1 MDTSYI
7 PPSPPPPSRY
17 FNLRPSFQFWFLSKI
32 ELFQWSWCLNISS
45 ELVRRPLETMGR
57 TESHLRNKANLEI
70 CTRCIFPI
78 CILCRAAVCWG
89 KKDLSNPPQ
98 WRARD
103 PIVPESSHFSCQ
115 PRKNGPGNTTN
126 TNNASN
132 SLNNVLLFLFFRRRR
147 SDPRCICIVIHS
159 GCCTDY

>member
-17 FNLRPSFQFWFLSKI
+17 FNLRPSFQFWVLSKI
-32 ELFQWSWCLNISS
+32 KLFQWSWFLNISS

-57 TESHLRNKANLEI
+57 TESHLGNNTNLEI
-70 CTRCIFPI
+70 CTWCIFPI

-126 TNNASN
+126 TNN
-132 SLNNVLLFLFFRRRR
+132 SLNNALLFLFFRRRR

>member
-7 PPSPPPPSRY
+7 PPPPPPPSRY

-45 ELVRRPLETMGR
+45 ELVRHPLETMGR
-57 TESHLRNKANLEI
+57 TESHLGNKTNLEI
-70 CTRCIFPI
+70 CTWCIFPI

-103 PIVPESSHFSCQ
+103 PIVPESSHFSWQ

-126 TNNASN
+126 TNNAFSF
-132 SLNNVLLFLFFRRRR
+132 SFGDADRTLAVFA
-147 SDPRCICIVIHS
+147 
-159 GCCTDY
+159 

>member
-7 PPSPPPPSRY
+7 PPPPPPPSRY

-32 ELFQWSWCLNISS
+32 ELFQWSLNISS

-57 TESHLRNKANLEI
+57 TESHLGNKSNLEI
-70 CTRCIFPI
+70 CTRCIFPL

-103 PIVPESSHFSCQ
+103 PIVPESSHFSWQ

-126 TNNASN
+126 TNN
-132 SLNNVLLFLFFRRRR
+132 SLNNALLFFFFRRRR